1 VTLPEPPEIVSNV
14 PGSYPWGVW
23 HRRHPQL
30 LAQIADAH
38 LYPPEIRAELDRLR
52 DETLQGAM
60 TPLPRTAHDHVI
72 WDAWDRDHLG
82 KSWLDAPFLWAEA
95 YFYRRLL
102 GAVRYFDPGPWS
114 GLDPFDFLKSED
126 LRGYAPADVP
136 QLPDD
141 DLTRTL
147 LLGSVWG
154 NLNDLGFTV
163 GASAAGVS
171 AVGEAAALVADDSDA
186 VLSRLRPG
194 AGLALVVVA
203 DNAGREIIADLVLAD
218 HLLRTGRA
226 STVALHVKPR
236 PTFVSD
242 AVTADVHTALAL
254 LPSPVSAGLRSAAAA
269 GRLTIATHEFYC
281 APWSYH
287 HVPPDLA
294 AAFRGADLTILKGDL
309 NYRRLVGDRHWPTT
323 TPFVTTAAHFPGP
336 VVTLRTLKSDALVGV
351 APDMIATLDATGTP
365 WRTTATHAVIQA
377 RL

>member
-1 VTLPEPPEIVSNV
+1 VTLSEPPEIVSNV

-23 HRRHPQL
+23 HRRHPAL
-30 LAQIADAH
+30 IAQIADAH
-38 LYPPEIRAELDRLR
+38 LYPPEIRAELDALC
-52 DETLQGAM
+52 DETLHGAVR
-60 TPLPRTAHDHVI
+60 PLPRTAHDHVI
-72 WDAWDRDHLG
+72 WDAWGRDHLG

-114 GLDPFDFLKSED
+114 GLDPFGFLKTED
-126 LRGYAPADVP
+126 LRGYAPEPVP
-136 QLPDD
+136 AYSDEE
-141 DLTRTL
+141 LTRTL

-154 NLNDLGFTV
+154 NLNDLGFSV
-163 GASAAGVS
+163 GGPAAG
-171 AVGEAAALVADDSDA
+171 EATALVADDSDT
-186 VLSRLRPG
+186 VLARLRPG

-203 DNAGREIIADLVLAD
+203 DNAGREIIADLCLID

-226 STVALHVKPR
+226 ATVALHVKPR

-269 GRLTIATHEFYC
+269 GRLTIATHDFYC

-294 AAFRGADLTILKGDL
+294 AIFRGADLTILKGDL

-323 TPFVTTAAHFPGP
+323 APFVTTAAHFPGP
-336 VVTLRTLKSDALVGV
+336 VVALRTLKSEALVGV
-351 APDMIATLDATGTP
+351 APEMIATLDATNTP
-365 WRTTATHAVIQA
+365 WRTTATHALIQA